1 MERLE
6 FTISGVEEA
15 LRPTAAQAVPAQGG
29 GGGGRST
36 TTPPT
41 PAGPAWLHLV
51 RQQLPRV
58 MEALRAER
66 PDSDDGTFAAR
77 ADRLTLERNRLLRQL
92 RQIAPALTDGC
103 VSRDRDHEPEE
114 LRRVLLRLMH
124 DIQHHHQRVNDLV
137 YDAGWRDVGGSE

>member
-6 FTISGVEEA
+6 FAVTGVEEA
-15 LRPTAAQAVPAQGG
+15 LRPAPAPVPAQGG
-29 GGGGRST
+29 GGAGRPAA
-36 TTPPT
+36 TPT
-41 PAGPAWLHLV
+41 VPASPAWLHPV

-66 PDSDDGTFAAR
+66 PDSDDATFVAR
-77 ADRLTLERNRLLRQL
+77 AHRLTLERNRLLRQL
-92 RQIAPALTDGC
+92 RQIVPALTDGC
-103 VSRDRDHEPEE
+103 VADGRDSDPEE